1 MDLTLLNLLPLLA
14 VIGLVFLAVR
24 AHEQYWALGFL
35 GWRKVYAGL
44 GLYLFAGL
52 LYAVEFWLLKSS
64 PASSMIA
71 VLRAGSLIA
80 GVAGLTLV
88 LAGSIERLREL
99 SAERSRLE
107 DIRAGFDLFDSLRE
121 IIAQPYS
128 FLEVLDYALKEMVRA
143 AGVDSGGLWLYNAK
157 KPEWVLT
164 GWANL
169 PEKLRQQTE
178 SVTASGTGFDR
189 LAAAHKARLFSSPE
203 KIRVFFPEWEAEGYQ
218 SILGMPLASGQV
230 GSAGRQILG
239 AIVLCDRSSD
249 RFDDDRARRLYA
261 ASDYVAAVIAE
272 ARITR
277 QLDAARQ
284 QLDGAY
290 AKLEQER
297 KEAHRQKQDA
307 LEQLEQLAAKR
318 DQDEEA
324 LKTAHAAAMDDAKS
338 DFAKRLGDL
347 RTESS
352 EHLAAETK
360 KAEELLAQTRAEL
373 ASRLSDEKTKAAES
387 LQKTKNDLETRLAQQ
402 KDAADT
408 LLQTTKT
415 DLETRLAQQKA
426 QADELL
432 HATRAEL
439 QKQLTNEK
447 AFAAEKLHNTLAEF
461 ERKLS
466 AEKARAA
473 DALHTTRAELEKQLL
488 TEKSRVEQLQARYQ
502 DVSRTAEQLEKRME
516 TERAGWEKRLDE
528 LHRELRG
535 ETERAR
541 KREAE
546 LVEEHRA
553 YVSETDT
560 LFGDLEQ
567 ELETEKQK
575 AAERAAS
582 LQAARASLAERESAL
597 VSERKARE
605 EAAASHRAALEAL
618 EARLTTLE
626 SQLRTEQERVAS
638 YRDDVKTAETTIAEL
653 EATMETEHRDHR
665 KEIDSLTG
673 QLTAARSS
681 VSELELSLESAKRD
695 HEELAS
701 EITGQVRQAQQ
712 AAAEQLQTAEREIQ
726 SLRLM
731 LEDREAQIAA
741 RHEAEREAAE
751 EIARIQKTAAQEQ
764 RIAAESIAQL
774 EERLEEERMRRESGD
789 HDMDVLRAEWTEL
802 ENRRER
808 EIVEE
813 RLTHRRQM
821 HEMETLQGSLTQ
833 RARRLLAIP
842 SSAERVA
849 AALRCVGDRLPP
861 NTLLYFWQRH
871 PGGAP
876 HMVAWRDAEAHVFR
890 GPALPPWPFEVNTIP
905 AEGVLRLTGPGQW
918 VNVRHD
924 QFSPELDG
932 WLKHWGE
939 DREPRWAVCWP
950 WGSSAQESNG
960 WVTAFGFGDVLVTDQ
975 QIDEAETWVGFLAA
989 ALAGTSGSDLLLLP
1003 EPELAHA
1010 DDDVRPEPKVDL
1022 LTTEEEILRPG
1033 DDAELEAGESYAES
1047 FEPDDE
1053 PEVTA
1058 DEHEDDEVPVMAST
1072 DEKEAEEEPV
1082 TASSEEEVEDHQMVV
1097 ATDEDEVEE
1106 QPVMAST
1113 EEAEEEQVATVS
1125 DESGVFSDEPPHI
1138 PPAELHH
1145 AVIQWAADQ
1154 LDDAFNLDLTA
1165 RPGVP
1170 VNSHWLRR
1178 ALERGRASCRQSSQ
1192 PRVEFDVSTM
1202 NENGWTVLR
1211 LIRSSESSPDGDADI
1226 AAVED
1231 SDLSASS
1238 APERETAP
1246 ELTDIPVSGRWLL
1259 HGGSTV
1265 GMELRF
1271 TTRHLEQQEAQTA
1284 SSGQNLTA
1292 ESRILVVN
1300 DSESMGELLIGMIE
1314 ALGGQA
1320 VTAEAFEQAQHEI
1333 ASNEIDIAVVDTTM
1347 NDDAGWLIAR
1357 RLVESNPQIPVLLI
1371 IGADTVS
1378 IPDDAAGHW
1387 ILRMPFQMEELRE
1400 CLEGVLTS
1408 RTREDSLS

>member
-24 AHEQYWALGFL
+24 AHEQYWTLGFL

-52 LYAVEFWLLKSS
+52 LYAIEFWLLKSS
-64 PASSMIA
+64 PASSIIP
-71 VLRAGSLIA
+71 VLRAGSLIT
-80 GVAGLTLV
+80 GVAGLALV

-99 SAERSRLE
+99 SAERMRLE

-178 SVTASGTGFDR
+178 SVAGSGTGFDR

-239 AIVLCDRSSD
+239 AIVLCDRSAD

-318 DQDEEA
+318 DKDEEA
-324 LKTAHAAAMDDAKS
+324 LKTAHAAALAEAKAE
-338 DFAKRLGDL
+338 FEKQLTDL
-347 RTESS
+347 RRES
-352 EHLAAETK
+352 EERLAADK
-360 KAEELLAQTRAEL
+360 KAAEELLA
-373 ASRLSDEKTKAAES
+373 KTKSE
-387 LQKTKNDLETRLAQQ
+387 LETRLAQQ
-402 KDAADT
+402 KTTADD
-408 LLQTTKT
+408 LLQSTKT
-415 DLETRLAQQKA
+415 ELE
-426 QADELL
+426 
-432 HATRAEL
+432 
-439 QKQLTNEK
+439 KQLANER
-447 AFAAEKLHNTLAEF
+447 AFATEKLHNTQAEF
-461 ERKLS
+461 ERKMA
-466 AEKARAA
+466 AEKSRAA
-473 DALHTTRAELEKQLL
+473 EDLHTTRTDLEKKLL
-488 TEKSRVEQLQARYQ
+488 TENARVEQLQARYQ
-502 DVSRTAEQLEKRME
+502 EISRTAEQLEKRME
-516 TERAGWEKRLDE
+516 TERAGWEKRLDD
-528 LHRELRG
+528 LHRELRA

-541 KREAE
+541 KRETE

-567 ELETEKQK
+567 ELENEKQK

-597 VSERKARE
+597 ASERKARE

-618 EARLTTLE
+618 ESRLTTLE
-626 SQLRTEQERVAS
+626 AQLRAEQERVAS

-665 KEIDSLTG
+665 KEIESLTT
-673 QLTAARSS
+673 QLTAARTS
-681 VSELELSLESAKRD
+681 VSELELTLETARRE

-701 EITGQVRQAQQ
+701 EISEQVKQAQQ
-712 AAAEQLQTAEREIQ
+712 AAGEQLQSAEREIQ

-731 LEDREAQIAA
+731 LEDREAQLAA

-751 EIARIQKTAAQEQ
+751 SMAH
-764 RIAAESIAQL
+764 L
-774 EERLEEERMRRESGD
+774 EETLEEERMRRESSD
-789 HDMDVLRAEWTEL
+789 HDVKVLRTEWAEL
-802 ENRRER
+802 ETKRER

-821 HEMETLQGSLTQ
+821 HELEALQGSLIQ
-833 RARRLLAIP
+833 RARRLLSIP

-861 NTLLYFWQRH
+861 NTLLYFWQRRS
-871 PGGAP
+871 GSAP
-876 HMVAWRDAEAHVFR
+876 HMVAWHDTDAHVFR
-890 GPALPPWPFEVNTIP
+890 GQALPPWPFEANTIP
-905 AEGVLRLTGPGQW
+905 AEGVMRLTGPGQW
-918 VNVRHD
+918 ESVRHD
-924 QFSPELDG
+924 QFTPELEG
-932 WLKHWGE
+932 WRTHWGE
-939 DREPRWAVCWP
+939 NREPRWAVCWP

-960 WVTAFGFGDVLVTDQ
+960 WVTAFGFGDVLITDQ

-989 ALAGTSGSDLLLLP
+989 ALAGTADTDLLMLP
-1003 EPELAHA
+1003 EPEVAPA
-1010 DDDVRPEPKVDL
+1010 DDDDRPEPEVDL
-1022 LTTEEEILRPG
+1022 LTSDEEILRPG
-1033 DDAELEAGESYAES
+1033 DDIELEAGEPHTASI
-1047 FEPDDE
+1047 EPHS
-1053 PEVTA
+1053 
-1058 DEHEDDEVPVMAST
+1058 EHEEP
-1072 DEKEAEEEPV
+1072 PV
-1082 TASSEEEVEDHQMVV
+1082 TAPDEEEF
-1097 ATDEDEVEE
+1097 EE
-1106 QPVMAST
+1106 QPVMASA
-1113 EEAEEEQVATVS
+1113 AEDIEDGGTVS
-1125 DESGVFSDEPPHI
+1125 DESEIVAEESPET
-1138 PPAELHH
+1138 PASELHH

-1170 VNSHWLRR
+1170 VNGHWLRK

-1211 LIRSSESSPDGDADI
+1211 LIRSGESAADADADI

-1231 SDLSASS
+1231 SDLTASA
-1238 APERETAP
+1238 APEHDDTP
-1246 ELTDIPVSGRWLL
+1246 NPIDVPVSGRWLL
-1259 HGGSTV
+1259 HGDSTV

-1271 TTRHLEQQEAQTA
+1271 TTKHLEERGQPP
-1284 SSGQNLTA
+1284 SSDHDLMTD
-1292 ESRILVVN
+1292 SRILVVN
-1300 DSESMGELLIGMIE
+1300 DRASMGELLIGMVD
-1314 ALGGQA
+1314 ALGGQTF
-1320 VTAEAFEQAQHEI
+1320 TASEFEQAQQQI
-1333 ASNEIDIAVVDTTM
+1333 ASADIDMAVVDTTM
-1347 NDDAGWLIAR
+1347 ADDAGWRIAR
-1357 RLVESNPQIPVLLI
+1357 RLVDSNPQIPVLLI

-1378 IPDDAAGHW
+1378 IPDDAPGHW
-1387 ILRMPFQMEELRE
+1387 ILRMPFQIEELRN
-1400 CLEGVLTS
+1400 CLEGVLAAQS
-1408 RTREDSLS
+1408 HEDTLSQHD